1 MDVCQIACRW
11 GPLLANPTHVYLRLA
26 SLWLEYLSRPRSQ
39 VPSSHAGVST
49 HAGEPKALRVGTMAS
64 TGIVGLVSYSSWE
77 WSVSRFAMHLQLA
90 QVAQRYGCK
99 SLPCL
104 LRRGQS
110 VGKLVLRGTA
120 VKWRF

>member
-26 SLWLEYLSRPRSQ
+26 SLWPEYFSRPRSQ

-64 TGIVGLVSYSSWE
+64 TGIVGLVSDSSWE
-77 WSVSRFAMHLQLA
+77 WSVSRFAMHLQLPD
-90 QVAQRYGCK
+90 VRGRRPK
-99 SLPCL
+99 SPSDMGANLCRAFFVGVNL
-104 LRRGQS
+104 L
-110 VGKLVLRGTA
+110 A
-120 VKWRF
+120 N